1 MFSLSGMLASV
12 ARDDRAGLRLTPQTS
27 FNEFQ
32 VGRFFGA
39 ISVTLCASEKSAF
52 R

>member
-12 ARDDRAGLRLTPQTS
+12 TRDDCAGLRLTPQTS
-27 FNEFQ
+27 FGFQ
-32 VGRFFGA
+32 IGRFFGA